1 MKGTVNLN
9 REQII
14 KYPKKSVKLSK
25 DTKECL
31 DELIRIKVGTHE
43 HLTRRGRKGDSYNDI
58 IMDLIH
64 ENGKLKLEN
73 NRLERELQRL
83 KEQ

>member
-1 MKGTVNLN
+1 MK
-9 REQII
+9 EQV
-14 KYPKKSVKLSK
+14 KYPKKSVKISK

-43 HLTRRGRKGDSYNDI
+43 YLTRRGRKGDSYNDI
-58 IMDLIH
+58 IMDLLR

-83 KEQ
+83 REQ